1 MNIQINTQLQ
11 DLVDTIADIYRS
23 ELSNSSA
30 TGNLQNFQTIIDI
43 NDTTFSVSFELADYW
58 KYVEYGRKPGKM
70 PPIDAIEQWVKVKPV
85 VPNAINGRIPD
96 TRQLAFLIARKIGRE
111 GIEPKNY
118 LRNTM
123 YSEEVNVIINAIKNN
138 ITEQVIQ
145 SLTDENNGCL

>member
-1 MNIQINTQLQ
+1 MNIQINEQIRA
-11 DLVDTIADIYRS
+11 LVETIADIYRS
-23 ELSNSSA
+23 ELSNSTA

-43 NDTTFSVSFELADYW
+43 NDTTFQVSFELADYW
-58 KYVEYGRKPGKM
+58 KYVEYGRRPGKM

-123 YSEEVNVIINAIKNN
+123 YSEEVNIIIEALRRTLINQI
-138 ITEQVIQ
+138 IEYI
-145 SLTDENNGCL
+145 SEE